1 MEPATWGFIGTIL
14 GTIVGASAS
23 IIATYLNGKNSL
35 NIQKGTE
42 KFKRDEV
49 AREFQRDNL
58 LKLQDEIVAGVRTVG
73 RAHIESVNY
82 YKKHNEW
89 KGFRVSDEV
98 TSALE
103 SMYQSLSK
111 LTERVSNDKLRE
123 SIIDLKKSMGNL
135 EAHETDAEN
144 DQYVKNLRDKYE
156 LIMTEIGT
164 ELRNNYK

>member
-1 MEPATWGFIGTIL
+1 MEPATWGFIGTIS

-35 NIQKGTE
+35 NIQRGTE

-58 LKLQDEIVAGVRTVG
+58 LKLQDEIVVGMRLMG
-73 RAHIESVNY
+73 RAHIESFTY

-89 KGFRVSDEV
+89 KGFRLSDDVS
-98 TSALE
+98 SALE
-103 SMYQSLSK
+103 NKHQSLMK
-111 LTERVSNDKLRE
+111 LTERVSNDNLRE
-123 SIIDLKKSMGNL
+123 SIIDIRKDMTSIKTY
-135 EAHETDAEN
+135 ETDVEN
-144 DQYVKNLRDKYE
+144 DQYIKKLVAKYE
-156 LIMTEIGT
+156 LLMTEIGT

>member
-42 KFKRDEV
+42 KFKRDEI

-58 LKLQDEIVAGVRTVG
+58 LKLQDEFVAGMRLIG
-73 RAHIESVNY
+73 RAHIESFSY
-82 YKKHNEW
+82 YKKHNDW
-89 KGFRVSDEV
+89 QGFILSDEV
-98 TSALE
+98 DTALNN
-103 SMYQSLSK
+103 MHQNFMK

-123 SIIDLKKSMGNL
+123 SIIDIRKDLASMRTYETEVENEQYIKKL
-135 EAHETDAEN
+135 A
-144 DQYVKNLRDKYE
+144 DKYE
-156 LIMTEIGT
+156 LLMTEIGV